1 MGENI
6 WNRKMVLTTTDNQK
20 DALSHTDEG
29 IEILK
34 NDELKIVTMDEMRKF
49 NDEFT
54 ILGNER
60 LSPNMM
66 LMLSPYDDKT
76 YVKVDDS
83 RTQLA
88 LEKGL
93 LTVRFCSLLGVTS
106 IKVINIKQ
114 TDLDKKI
121 DAMAR
126 GGAKGYSAEVQA
138 NIETLE
144 RIKNQISV
152 VATAKGGKPKLE
164 IAERLLQENNL
175 KSDPFFKNLL
185 NMVKDYE
192 GEENRIGTIT
202 QNVLLSHSMSDSL
215 EIVGN
220 LKFPMGYVK
229 GSYKSVLTQKEE
241 IYMSLEISFE

>member
-1 MGENI
+1 MEENI

-20 DALSHTDEG
+20 DALSHTNEG
-29 IEILK
+29 IVILN
-34 NDELKIVTMDEMRKF
+34 NDELKIVTMNEMRKF

-60 LSPNMM
+60 LGPNMM

-76 YVKVDDS
+76 YVKVDES

-93 LTVRFCSLLGVTS
+93 LTVRFCSLLGATS

-114 TDLDKKI
+114 TNLDKKME
-121 DAMAR
+121 ALLE
-126 GGAKGYSAEVQA
+126 GGAQGYSAEVQA
-138 NIETLE
+138 NIETME

-152 VATAKGGKPKLE
+152 EATARGGKPKLE
-164 IAERLLQENNL
+164 IAERLLQDNNL
-175 KSDPFFKNLL
+175 KSDSFFKNLL
-185 NMVKDYE
+185 NMVKDYD
-192 GEENRIGTIT
+192 GEENRIGTLT
-202 QNVLLSHSMSDSL
+202 QNVLLSHSMADSL

-220 LKFPMGYVK
+220 LKFPVGYVK
-229 GSYKSVLTQKEE
+229 GNYKSVLTQKEE